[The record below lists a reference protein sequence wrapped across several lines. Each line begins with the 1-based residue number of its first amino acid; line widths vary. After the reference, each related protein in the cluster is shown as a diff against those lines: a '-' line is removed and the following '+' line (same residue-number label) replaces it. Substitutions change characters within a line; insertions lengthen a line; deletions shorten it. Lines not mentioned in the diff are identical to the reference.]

1 MDVDFLKTRA
11 RFSSQQVAIRDPLKG
26 KEWTYE
32 DLNQR
37 AVNLAHYL
45 LAYGISKG
53 DRVALFCPNDIAYFD
68 LLFACTKI
76 GAVLVPINWRLKPIE
91 IKKILED
98 CHPKIVFFASNHKDR
113 LEKLVP
119 DSQMVDVDD
128 MEYDLICETKIEK
141 ELPFVKV
148 DKYSPAF
155 IMYTSGSTGMPKGV
169 MISHNG
175 MIQNAMN
182 GIVNWNFKMSDRT
195 LVSAPMFH
203 IVTLCG
209 FAIPFILN
217 GSQLI
222 IERYFNPREAI
233 ELISDYKITHLFM
246 VPTMYYTLLTHES
259 FYPQALESVKVFISG
274 GAPASDF
281 VQKAFK
287 KMGHTIINSYG
298 LTEVGPNNFR
308 ILPEEVAD
316 HPKSIGKPI
325 MFVRARIVDKE
336 FQDVKRG
343 DIGELILS
351 GEHVCLGY
359 WENSAETQ
367 KAFHGNYFCTGD
379 LARQDQEGFYYI
391 VNRKKELII
400 TGGENVLPSEV
411 EAVLNRHPLIKDSIV
426 VGFDNAEFGESV
438 GAAIQLE
445 ADFADY
451 SKELNRYCLEH
462 LAGYKAPKAYLVLE
476 DFPRNAIGKI
486 DKGQIQKWLT
496 DYVKRHGQ
504 DII

>member
-1 MDVDFLKTRA
+1 M
-11 RFSSQQVAIRDPLKG
+11 RDPLKG

-203 IVTLCG
+203 IEPCVVLQ
-209 FAIPFILN
+209 F
-217 GSQLI
+217 
-222 IERYFNPREAI
+222 
-233 ELISDYKITHLFM
+233 HLF
-246 VPTMYYTLLTHES
+246 
-259 FYPQALESVKVFISG
+259 
-274 GAPASDF
+274 
-281 VQKAFK
+281 
-287 KMGHTIINSYG
+287 
-298 LTEVGPNNFR
+298 
-308 ILPEEVAD
+308 
-316 HPKSIGKPI
+316 
-325 MFVRARIVDKE
+325 
-336 FQDVKRG
+336 
-343 DIGELILS
+343 
-351 GEHVCLGY
+351 
-359 WENSAETQ
+359 
-367 KAFHGNYFCTGD
+367 
-379 LARQDQEGFYYI
+379 
-391 VNRKKELII
+391 
-400 TGGENVLPSEV
+400 
-411 EAVLNRHPLIKDSIV
+411 
-426 VGFDNAEFGESV
+426 
-438 GAAIQLE
+438 
-445 ADFADY
+445 
-451 SKELNRYCLEH
+451 
-462 LAGYKAPKAYLVLE
+462 
-476 DFPRNAIGKI
+476 
-486 DKGQIQKWLT
+486 
-496 DYVKRHGQ
+496 
-504 DII
+504 